1 MALAGNFKS
10 VSGVNGKMNFS
21 DWLQDQILK
30 SGNTRKELA
39 KLAGIPKN
47 QLDSFCNGT
56 LPSKY
61 QVSKLSSALNIDE
74 DEMLGILSD
83 ITCGTGM
90 KIEPVKSHFNPDLS
104 HKTAPNQLKSDYK
117 TPLQPIK
124 DKTCVIT
131 GKLNPER
138 AHYTGIAQALFG
150 KGLSEKCDNL
160 FVAEICREKH
170 IEFDQPK
177 ERKSLQASH
186 DFLVAILLT
195 IKRKA
200 ENGQIIF
207 VK

>member
-1 MALAGNFKS
+1 
-10 VSGVNGKMNFS
+10 MNFS

-30 SGNTRKELA
+30 SGKTRKEIA

-47 QLDSFCNGT
+47 QFDSFCNGT
-56 LPSKY
+56 LPTRY
-61 QVSKLSSALNIDE
+61 QVSKLSSALNVDK
-74 DEMLGILSD
+74 DEMHDILTD
-83 ITCGTGM
+83 IVTVKNM
-90 KIEPVKSHFNPDLS
+90 VIEKIKNPIHPITDFKS
-104 HKTAPNQLKSDYK
+104 KQAPNQLKSDYK

-124 DKTCVIT
+124 EKTCVIT
-131 GKLNPER
+131 GKPNPER
-138 AHYTGIAQALFG
+138 CHYTGIMQAAFG